1 MVRKC
6 DFENFK
12 SCASALS
19 PYRQPS
25 AAGIRWFCH
34 AGHNFANVSDGHK
47 QPLRAH
53 PVPFLIL
60 LASFGQ
66 WLNLSVMP
74 LRMRECSRFLLIT
87 LPLACRKVDAT
98 IAIMKTITAL
108 LALCTLTFAAIAE
121 PALTIYN
128 QNFAVVRDTVPL
140 DLKAGANPVVYS
152 GATAQVEPD
161 SVILRDP
168 AGKHSLQI
176 LEQNY
181 RNDPVSQ
188 ELLLSLFEGKTID
201 FQNIR
206 TKDNT
211 QITELIPGKIVR
223 SGFVPGGGNTQP
235 IIEVNGKLQF
245 SLPGE
250 PLFPDLGSDT
260 ILKPAFNWLLQSDK
274 AGSFDAEVGYVT
286 EGFDWSAS
294 YNLVSPEKGD
304 LCDLVGW
311 ITMNNNSGKA
321 FENAKI
327 KLMAGDVNKIQ
338 PPGGMGGAMFSR
350 RAMPMAMLAMD
361 SAAPVSEKAFDE
373 FHLYSIARPTTLHD
387 HETKQVEFVHAE
399 KMFAPTIYVY
409 DGTQGYQFY
418 GLNYDRGYGQSDNKK
433 IIVQREFKNAETN
446 QLGIALPAGKLRF
459 YRRDDDGQ
467 LQFVG
472 ENTIDH
478 TPRNE
483 TVRIT
488 TGNSFD
494 LVGERKQTDF
504 HVDTAEK
511 WMDETFEIKLRNR
524 KKTDAV
530 EIRVVEHLYRW
541 SNWSITAKSDEF
553 TKKDSQTIEFRI
565 PVKPDEEK
573 TVTYT
578 VHYSW

>member
-1 MVRKC
+1 MK
-6 DFENFK
+6 K
-12 SCASALS
+12 IASVLFPAVAVAL
-19 PYRQPS
+19 
-25 AAGIRWFCH
+25 AA
-34 AGHNFANVSDGHK
+34 
-47 QPLRAH
+47 
-53 PVPFLIL
+53 
-60 LASFGQ
+60 FGQ
-66 WLNLSVMP
+66 
-74 LRMRECSRFLLIT
+74 
-87 LPLACRKVDAT
+87 
-98 IAIMKTITAL
+98 
-108 LALCTLTFAAIAE
+108 

-128 QNFAVVRDTVPL
+128 QDFAVVRDTVPL
-140 DLKAGANPVVYS
+140 DLKSGANPVVYS

-168 AGKHSLQI
+168 AGKHSVQI

-188 ELLLSLFEGKTID
+188 ELLLALFEGKTID

-211 QITELIPGKIVR
+211 QIRELIPGKIVR
-223 SGFVPGGGNTQP
+223 SGYIPGGTAQQP

-245 SLPGE
+245 TLPGQ
-250 PLFPDLGSDT
+250 PLFPDLGNDT
-260 ILKPAFNWLLQSDK
+260 ILKPAFNWLLQSAQPGK
-274 AGSFDAEVGYVT
+274 FDAEVGYIT
-286 EGFDWSAS
+286 GGFDWSAS

-304 LCDLVGW
+304 IVDLVGW
-311 ITMNNNSGKA
+311 ITMNNNSGKT
-321 FENAKI
+321 FEDAKI

-338 PPGGMGGAMFSR
+338 PRPMAVGGAYRMKT
-350 RAMPMAMLAMD
+350 MNLAMD
-361 SAAPVSEKAFDE
+361 AMEAPAVTEKAFDE

-399 KMFAPTIYVY
+399 RMYAPTIYVY
-409 DGTQGYQFY
+409 DGAEGYRFY
-418 GLNYDRGYGQSDNKK
+418 GLNYDQGWGQSDNKK
-433 IIVQREFKNAETN
+433 ILVQREFKNAETN

-472 ENTIDH
+472 ENQIDH

-483 TVRIT
+483 IVRVT
-488 TGNSFD
+488 TGNAFD

-504 HVDTAEK
+504 HVDTRAHQI
-511 WMDETFEIKLRNR
+511 DESFEIKLRNR
-524 KKTDAV
+524 KKDQPV
-530 EIRVVEHLYRW
+530 EIRVIEHLYRW
-541 SNWSITAKSDEF
+541 SNWNITAKSDDF
-553 TKKDSQTIEFRI
+553 VKKDSQTIEFRV

>member
-1 MVRKC
+1 M
-6 DFENFK
+6 K
-12 SCASALS
+12 S
-19 PYRQPS
+19 
-25 AAGIRWFCH
+25 
-34 AGHNFANVSDGHK
+34 
-47 QPLRAH
+47 
-53 PVPFLIL
+53 IL
-60 LASFGQ
+60 
-66 WLNLSVMP
+66 
-74 LRMRECSRFLLIT
+74 
-87 LPLACRKVDAT
+87 
-98 IAIMKTITAL
+98 AL
-108 LALCTLTFAAIAE
+108 LGLAACAASAE

-128 QNFAVVRDTVPL
+128 QNFAVVRDAVPL
-140 DLKAGANPVVYS
+140 DLKAGPNAVTYA

-181 RNDPVSQ
+181 RNDPVNES
-188 ELLLSLFEGKTID
+188 LLLSLFEGKEIN
-201 FQNIR
+201 FVNVR
-206 TKDNT
+206 MKDNT
-211 QITELIPGKIVR
+211 MTRETIPGKIIR
-223 SGFVPGGGNTQP
+223 SGYVPGGGNEQP
-235 IIEVNGKLQF
+235 IIEVGGDLQF
-245 SLPGE
+245 FLPGQ
-250 PLFPDLGSDT
+250 PLFPNLGDDT

-274 AGSFDAEVGYVT
+274 PGQFDAEVGYVT
-286 EGFDWSAS
+286 GGFDWSAS

-304 LCDLVGW
+304 YCDLVGW
-311 ITMNNNSGKA
+311 ITMNNNSGKT

-338 PPGGMGGAMFSR
+338 PPHLTMLGGMR
-350 RAMPMAMLAMD
+350 NKAMPMAMPAMD
-361 SAAPVSEKAFDE
+361 GEAVTEKAFDE

-387 HETKQVEFVHAE
+387 RETKQVEFVHAE

-409 DGTQGYQFY
+409 DGAEGYQFY
-418 GLNYDRGYGQSDNKK
+418 GLNYERNFGQSDNKK

-446 QLGIALPAGKLRF
+446 QLGLALPAGKLRF
-459 YRRDDDGQ
+459 YRRDSDGQ

-472 ENTIDH
+472 ENTINH

-483 TVRIT
+483 TIRVT

-504 HVDTAEK
+504 RVDTADK

-524 KKTDAV
+524 KLTDTV

-541 SNWSITAKSDEF
+541 SNWSVTAKTDAF
-553 TKKDSQTIEFRI
+553 TKKDAQTIEFRI

>member
-1 MVRKC
+1 MKILA
-6 DFENFK
+6 
-12 SCASALS
+12 SILSIGAAATLAASA
-19 PYRQPS
+19 Q
-25 AAGIRWFCH
+25 
-34 AGHNFANVSDGHK
+34 
-47 QPLRAH
+47 
-53 PVPFLIL
+53 
-60 LASFGQ
+60 
-66 WLNLSVMP
+66 
-74 LRMRECSRFLLIT
+74 
-87 LPLACRKVDAT
+87 
-98 IAIMKTITAL
+98 
-108 LALCTLTFAAIAE
+108 

-140 DLKAGANPVVYS
+140 DLKAGANTMRYA

-168 AGKHSLQI
+168 AGGHSLQI

-201 FQNIR
+201 FQSER
-206 TKDNT
+206 LKDNT
-211 QITELIPGKIVR
+211 TVRELIPGKIVR
-223 SGFVPGGGNTQP
+223 SGYVPGGETQQP
-235 IIEVNGKLQF
+235 IIEVDGKLQF
-245 SLPGE
+245 TLPGQ
-250 PLFPDLGSDT
+250 PLFPDLGDDT
-260 ILKPAFNWLLQSDK
+260 VLKPAFNWLLQSDK
-274 AGSFDAEVGYVT
+274 PGAFNAEVGYVT
-286 EGFDWSAS
+286 GGFDWSAS

-304 LCDLVGW
+304 TVDLVGW
-311 ITMNNNSGKA
+311 ITMNNNSGKT

-338 PPGGMGGAMFSR
+338 PPQVRYRMVQTLAAGA
-350 RAMPMAMLAMD
+350 AMD
-361 SAAPVSEKAFDE
+361 ENGPAVTEKAFDE

-409 DGTQGYQFY
+409 DGAEGYRFY
-418 GLNYDRGYGQSDNKK
+418 GGLNSAPGWGQSDSKK
-433 IIVQREFKNAETN
+433 VIVQREFKNAETN

-472 ENTIDH
+472 ENQIDH

-483 TVRIT
+483 TIRVT
-488 TGNSFD
+488 TGNAFD
-494 LVGERKQTDF
+494 LVGERKQTTF
-504 HVDTAEK
+504 RVDTADK
-511 WMDETFEIKLRNR
+511 WINETFEIKLRNR
-524 KKTDAV
+524 KKDAPV

-541 SNWSITAKSDEF
+541 SNWEITKKSDDF
-553 TKKDSQTIEFRI
+553 TKKDSQTIEFRV